1 MNLESSMDTFKKVI
15 IQDNRGTSEENSIW
29 YMTPKWVCPVLDFSS
44 SYAYVEQSFVDK
56 NTGEIK
62 TTPSLVNNTYHD
74 NSTGRGLWGGYGTDP
89 YDQIAYRNIPNSE
102 NTEKGLILTL
112 RTPFTDE
119 TKSIVQAVNRN
130 DLNRTEGRSVVRR
143 FAATSLGDSVNS
155 QSTSGSL
162 AVEMG
167 FLDNEQEERTF
178 NIGQIA
184 ASKQISEAIVVI
196 PYFEKPINLVGNK
209 GIGKLTPALPHG
221 ELFATREIIP
231 GKHFLPVHK
240 MLYENVLSMKL
251 AMDKYPIQSL
261 LPGQTNP
268 KPEYVGFE
276 SMASIAA
283 AQQTD
288 VFKMIDA
295 LHGNELTD
303 DSGFELP
310 PEFDFIHYNVDPF
323 QMFVLPI
330 EHTLKKQE
338 LIDIYQGIM
347 PDSSMKFEKVTQTVE
362 VNPTAIPGL
371 SFDYSWIPRVQVSNN
386 NFVSLGS
393 IFAHNFLNPAF
404 LYNAELLSLV
414 NENNKASLWMQN
426 SRDFYKN
433 LKFMTFKIKKRATKN
448 YDNYKSRQ
456 VRKVIEERILSDVLP
471 KDRDKITVGLKT
483 EKIVSDVFGY
493 NWPYDDF
500 SLIEAAKIDIDF
512 EVET

>member
-1 MNLESSMDTFKKVI
+1 
-15 IQDNRGTSEENSIW
+15 
-29 YMTPKWVCPVLDFSS
+29 
-44 SYAYVEQSFVDK
+44 
-56 NTGEIK
+56 
-62 TTPSLVNNTYHD
+62 
-74 NSTGRGLWGGYGTDP
+74 
-89 YDQIAYRNIPNSE
+89 
-102 NTEKGLILTL
+102 
-112 RTPFTDE
+112 
-119 TKSIVQAVNRN
+119 
-130 DLNRTEGRSVVRR
+130 
-143 FAATSLGDSVNS
+143 
-155 QSTSGSL
+155 
-162 AVEMG
+162 
-167 FLDNEQEERTF
+167 
-178 NIGQIA
+178 
-184 ASKQISEAIVVI
+184 
-196 PYFEKPINLVGNK
+196 
-209 GIGKLTPALPHG
+209 
-221 ELFATREIIP
+221 
-231 GKHFLPVHK
+231 

-347 PDSSMKFEKVTQTVE
+347 PDSSMKFEKVTETVE

-471 KDRDKITVGLKT
+471 KDRDKITIGLKT